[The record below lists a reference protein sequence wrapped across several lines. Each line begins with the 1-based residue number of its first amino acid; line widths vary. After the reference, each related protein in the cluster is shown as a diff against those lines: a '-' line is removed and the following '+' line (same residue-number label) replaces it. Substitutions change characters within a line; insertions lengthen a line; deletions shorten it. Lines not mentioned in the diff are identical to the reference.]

1 MDTCTVT
8 RPPPRTTTFGAAMRR
23 ARAQAG
29 LSQAALAECLGF
41 TAKTISVW
49 ESGHQCPSS
58 RVLADLFDV
67 LQVSEFQRLA
77 WVEMLR
83 R

>member
-1 MDTCTVT
+1 MSTPPVT
-8 RPPPRTTTFGAAMRR
+8 RPPPSTATFGAAMRR
-23 ARAQAG
+23 ARTLAG
-29 LSQAALAECLGF
+29 LSQAALAEHMGF

-58 RVLADLFDV
+58 RVLADLFEA
-67 LQVSEFQRLA
+67 LQVDQLQRLL

>member
-1 MDTCTVT
+1 MNTPPVT
-8 RPPPRTTTFGAAMRR
+8 RPPPRTTSFGSAMRR

-29 LSQAALAECLGF
+29 LSQATLAEHMGF

-58 RVLADLFDV
+58 RVLADLFEC
-67 LQVSEFQRLA
+67 LQVDQLQRLL